1 MYRPTRYSCLS
12 AFLQQGQRL
21 VLRVHA
27 LASVLGLMLTASL
40 ALAQQGPKAESTDTA
55 WVYVGAD
62 APSKLQQ
69 GLFESAALAV
79 DGQTGRLSLAAIEVY
94 EGQAGQ
100 KRKQAVDEAREKLMA
115 GQKALDDLDNQKSSD
130 LFEEAIDAL
139 WRSDLRQHFALYVK
153 TLTLQAASRAMGG
166 DTAGTKRDIA
176 RLVGLVPKVDLPPQY
191 FSPDIIKFAE
201 AQRKLQGSEGKGDL
215 TVRSEPP
222 GANVWVDG
230 VYRGVSPVTVPQ
242 LSATKHVVS
251 AALGGRAL
259 TQVEAAPGTVLVT
272 LKPGE
277 FATALMSAQ
286 AEVAAH
292 QNDARRDQVLRKLG
306 KALGVSQVL
315 LMLVK
320 KANAGEQRDVTALRL
335 SVADGHNFAYEK
347 KMLTPNA
354 AGQLT
359 SLVRDVLAQ
368 STPRKG
374 GPVTHFE
381 GASAG
386 LSTRKVAGLSLMG
399 VGVALVA
406 TGVVTGLQ
414 ARAAQQEFEVTPQT
428 NTTISQNIQSRGR
441 TFSIVADISY
451 LLGAAGLVSGGV
463 LAFTGGGTP
472 AAASSQGEND
482 DTAARPAPSKA
493 GKADAPPVEREVKP
507 EPKPEPKP
515 KPLTAEEKKKQQ
527 EEEKMRRLQAE
538 QEVFDREEAEAKA
551 LEEAAKKKTAVPK
564 KTDPP
569 MEGKASESK
578 KADAGKSTSS
588 PTVEP
593 KETPAVDKKADSIE
607 KKRREEE
614 EKKRKAEEERKKNA
628 QEDDLKNF

>member
-1 MYRPTRYSCLS
+1 M
-12 AFLQQGQRL
+12 
-21 VLRVHA
+21 V
-27 LASVLGLMLTASL
+27 SVVSLMLMASL
-40 ALAQQGPKAESTDTA
+40 ALAQRAPKAESSDTA
-55 WVYVGAD
+55 WVYVGVD

-79 DGQTGRLSLAAIEVY
+79 DGQAGRLPLNAIEVY
-94 EGQAGQ
+94 EGAGSQ
-100 KRKQAVDEAREKLMA
+100 KRKQAVDEAREKLA
-115 GQKALDDLDNQKSSD
+115 LGQKALDDLDNQKSSD
-130 LFEEAIDAL
+130 LFEEALDAL
-139 WRSDLRQHFALYVK
+139 WRADLRQHYALFVK

-166 DTAGTKRDIA
+166 DTAATKRDIA
-176 RLVGLVPKVDLPPQY
+176 RLVALVPKADLPAQY
-191 FSPDIIKFAE
+191 FSPDIIKYAE
-201 AQRKLQGSEGKGDL
+201 AQRKLQTSESKSDL

-222 GANVWVDG
+222 GANIWVDG

-242 LSATKHVVS
+242 VSAAKHVVS
-251 AALGGRAL
+251 AALGGQLL

-277 FATALMSAQ
+277 FAPALVSAQ
-286 AEVAAH
+286 AEVAQH

-315 LMLVK
+315 LVLVK
-320 KANAGEQRDVTALRL
+320 KSNAGEQREVTALRL
-335 SVADGHNFAYEK
+335 SVADGHNFAYVQ
-347 KMLTPNA
+347 KMLAPTA

-359 SLVRDVLAQ
+359 SLMGDLLAQ
-368 STPRKG
+368 NAPRKG
-374 GPVTHFE
+374 GPLTHFDS
-381 GASAG
+381 ASAG

-441 TFSIVADISY
+441 TFSIVADVSY

-463 LAFTGGGTP
+463 LAFTGGATPDEPVSKSETDDSP
-472 AAASSQGEND
+472 AALPTPRKTEG
-482 DTAARPAPSKA
+482 TVTPPAER
-493 GKADAPPVEREVKP
+493 DAKP
-507 EPKPEPKP
+507 QPKP
-515 KPLTAEEKKKQQ
+515 KPTQPLTAEEKKKQQ
-527 EEEKMRRLQAE
+527 EEGKKKRLQAE
-538 QEVFDREEAEAKA
+538 QEAFDREEAEAKA

-564 KTDPP
+564 KSDAPST
-569 MEGKASESK
+569 EGKASDSK
-578 KADAGKSTSS
+578 KADPAKSTAS
-588 PTVEP
+588 PAAVP
-593 KETPAVDKKADSIE
+593 NETPAVDKKADSAE